1 MDSPRRCGP
10 KTTDA
15 LDGRFRMALA
25 QSVGAG
31 CCDAGTPLIQS
42 RQSPAGGVNDSGM
55 RGC

>member
-1 MDSPRRCGP
+1 MDSPRSCGP
-10 KTTDA
+10 KTTAA
-15 LDGRFRMALA
+15 LDGRFRIALA

>member
-1 MDSPRRCGP
+1 MRTGGP
-10 KTTDA
+10 NTTEA
-15 LDGRFRMALA
+15 FDGRFLTALA